1 MDETKT
7 LTPSQ
12 RYYQSHKEQ
21 RKTYGRDYY
30 HKNRERI
37 LKGLKDTK
45 ATKKPDTVL
54 PEKTSSPIIIDASGC
69 FLVSFP

>member
-1 MDETKT
+1 MDAEKQ

-12 RYYQSHKEQ
+12 RYYQTHKEQ
-21 RKTYGRDYY
+21 RKQYGREYY
-30 HKNRERI
+30 HKNRDKI

-45 ATKKPDTVL
+45 TQKQSNTTSDQ
-54 PEKTSSPIIIDASGC
+54 KTSSTINIDASGC